1 MMHKI
6 QQIRVLGAVVLVAG
20 FGHAQTKAPPV
31 SSAPACLYL
40 YRGDIDSRYAFA
52 EATEVALWYAALAA
66 HESDEF
72 EGKNTWDIS
81 DWVSLMRAAKAKSE
95 AYRCA
100 ELILQPFERS
110 SFEDRYVGGDDKKII
125 ALGARFGTQIYRH
138 QITLMDQSLNM
149 LREMETR
156 ADNIRNNVG
165 GAASR
170 TPPGWDDRVST
181 LQVEVDKFPAN
192 LVLLAGLS
200 ISALFDASY
209 SDAEGHG
216 SGTILKRSEKEEF
229 LNRVVRDFPEIK
241 DNSQSGKWAG
251 PSQVASLYLKY
262 LRDAWV
268 CTDERQ
274 QH

>member
-1 MMHKI
+1 M
-6 QQIRVLGAVVLVAG
+6 RVLGAVVLIAS
-20 FGHAQTKAPPV
+20 FGHAQTKTPPV

-52 EATEVALWYAALAA
+52 EATEVALCYAALAA

-72 EGKNTWDIS
+72 EGKSTWDMS
-81 DWVSLMRAAKAKSE
+81 DLISLMRAAKAKSE

-110 SFEDRYVGGDDKKII
+110 SFEDRYVRGDDKKVI

-138 QITLMDQSLNM
+138 QITLMDQSLSM

-156 ADNIRNNVG
+156 ADNIRNSVG

-181 LQVEVDKFPAN
+181 LQVEVDKLQVN
-192 LVLLAGLS
+192 C
-200 ISALFDASY
+200 
-209 SDAEGHG
+209 
-216 SGTILKRSEKEEF
+216 KR
-229 LNRVVRDFPEIK
+229 
-241 DNSQSGKWAG
+241 
-251 PSQVASLYLKY
+251 
-262 LRDAWV
+262 
-268 CTDERQ
+268 
-274 QH
+274 